1 MEFLYNFFIYGF
13 LGWILENVF
22 SYAVTGHY
30 KEEGFLIGP
39 FKPMYAIA
47 MAWII
52 QLHNAFPNKIFLLF
66 ISIVIPT
73 TVEYTTGIIMR
84 KYFNKDYWDYFNER
98 YNYKGIICLRFSIA
112 WTIISILTIEF
123 LQPFLIIRIYSIV
136 KPIWPILAILL
147 IILLTFDEVYTL
159 IKFKNQGQ
167 INLK

>member
-22 SYAVTGHY
+22 SYAITGHY

-66 ISIVIPT
+66 KVNTLVLPI
-73 TVEYTTGIIMR
+73 
-84 KYFNKDYWDYFNER
+84 F
-98 YNYKGIICLRFSIA
+98 
-112 WTIISILTIEF
+112 F
-123 LQPFLIIRIYSIV
+123 L
-136 KPIWPILAILL
+136 
-147 IILLTFDEVYTL
+147 
-159 IKFKNQGQ
+159 N
-167 INLK
+167 

>member
-1 MEFLYNFFIYGF
+1 MINI
-13 LGWILENVF
+13 
-22 SYAVTGHY
+22 
-30 KEEGFLIGP
+30 
-39 FKPMYAIA
+39 
-47 MAWII
+47 
-52 QLHNAFPNKIFLLF
+52 
-66 ISIVIPT
+66 
-73 TVEYTTGIIMR
+73 TGIIMR

-159 IKFKNQGQ
+159 IKFKNKGQ

>member
-1 MEFLYNFFIYGF
+1 M
-13 LGWILENVF
+13 
-22 SYAVTGHY
+22 
-30 KEEGFLIGP
+30 IGP

-123 LQPFLIIRIYSIV
+123 LQPF
-136 KPIWPILAILL
+136 
-147 IILLTFDEVYTL
+147 
-159 IKFKNQGQ
+159 
-167 INLK
+167 

>member
-52 QLHNAFPNKIFLLF
+52 QLHNA
-66 ISIVIPT
+66 IPT

-159 IKFKNQGQ
+159 IKFKNKGQ